1 MNETDSILTSVKTL
15 LGIMEDCEEFDE
27 EILMHINAAIAIL
40 RQLGVGPKEL
50 YIVTD
55 KNQIYEDYLGVGSNL
70 ISMVKLYLFHKVKL
84 GWDPPESTA
93 VMESLKLMI
102 QEDEFRLNA
111 EVDPETTFE

>member
-15 LGIMEDCEEFDE
+15 LGIMEDCEEFDA
-27 EILMHINAAIAIL
+27 EILMHINAAIATL
-40 RQLGVGPKEL
+40 RQLGVGPKDL